1 MAKMKKTNRVKNP
14 KKTGYVRDAKGRFFP
29 GGTCQAGPGRPR
41 KENCI
46 PDILNKILDEEV
58 DIQGKRMTKRE
69 AILRGAV
76 KAAGQGDKHA
86 RDFIADRSEGKAVDR
101 IIRKDG
107 TIGDGVKTWRE
118 VVDEYTEMIES
129 DLGSQDD

>member
-1 MAKMKKTNRVKNP
+1 MAKTKKNSPVKNR
-14 KKTGYVRDAKGRFFP
+14 KKTGAVRDAKGRFLRGVTRP
-29 GGTCQAGPGRPR
+29 AGPGRPR

-76 KAAGQGDKHA
+76 TAAGQGDKHA

-129 DLGSQDD
+129 DLGPQDD